1 MRSHERV
8 FGILCIALLVGLCGT
23 PSLASDEEPD
33 TRTVTASGSAVVGD
47 ADAAGA
53 RSRALL
59 DAKRN
64 AVEQVGT
71 KIVSET
77 IVENFAVV
85 KDKIIT
91 KADGYVH
98 KYRVLKE
105 AQSEGRYLL
114 DIEAEVSGGAIREDA
129 LSVYHKMN
137 KPRVMVVMPETRDK
151 DGVSGSH
158 AEDVV
163 SEFFIGKEFTLVD
176 AAAVKEKIR
185 KDEMRKVAEGDPKAA
200 AKMGLDAGAEVVVVG
215 SATSGSAQGV
225 RDVMYASKATCSARA
240 INTANASLYA
250 ASSTSK
256 SAADG
261 IADGARRKAVDTTCR
276 SVAKDIFWKIV
287 KKWNEEL
294 VSGSSVEIA
303 LSGVNFSLLKKVIE
317 AVKKLEGVS
326 DVVQRSFDSPTAV
339 LTVNYKGDPIQL
351 ADILD
356 RHRYEGFMLEV
367 LTVSAGKIN
376 LKAR

>member
-1 MRSHERV
+1 MRSHERI
-8 FGILCIALLVGLCGT
+8 FGILCVAVLVGVCGN
-23 PSLASDEEPD
+23 PSRASDEEPD
-33 TRTVTASGSAVVGD
+33 IRTVKASGSAVIGD

-53 RSRALL
+53 RKRALL

-98 KYRVLKE
+98 KYKVLKE
-105 AQSEGRYLL
+105 AQSEGSYLL
-114 DIEAEVSGGAIREDA
+114 DIEAEVSGKALREDA

-137 KPRVMVVMPETRDK
+137 KPRMMVVMPEIREK
-151 DGVSGSH
+151 DVVPGSH
-158 AEDVV
+158 AENVV

-176 AAAVKEKIR
+176 AASVKEKIR
-185 KDEMRKVAEGDPKAA
+185 KDELRKIAEGDQKAA

-215 SATSGSAQGV
+215 SATPGNAQSV

-250 ASSTSK
+250 ASSASK

-261 IADGARRKAVDTTCR
+261 IADAAQRKAVDITCR

-294 VSGSSVEIA
+294 ASGSSIEIA
-303 LSGVNFSLLKKVIE
+303 LSGVNFSRLKKVIE
-317 AVKKLEGVS
+317 AVKKFDGVT

-339 LTVNYKGDPIQL
+339 LTMNYKGDPIQL

-356 RHRYEGFMLEV
+356 RNRYEGFLLEV
-367 LTVSAGKIN
+367 LTVSNGKIN
-376 LKAR
+376 AKVH